1 MAKNHNM
8 DIKNLDFVEIINISK
23 LKYILAN
30 QKYYDDF
37 FTTERNKLKV
47 KFPNQKYT
55 YDIFNLINKI
65 VSNSIKIDNSDYGYL
80 PVSYKKGNGTEFGRW
95 YASKGIGLQ
104 NILNTVRHTIC
115 DDKWIDIDQVNSHP
129 SILQQLFTKHNLQSD
144 LLNNLISNREK
155 ILKMKYLN
163 ILKPFVDLLIIIIF
177 LKNILRK
184 I

>member
-65 VSNSIKIDNSDYGYL
+65 
-80 PVSYKKGNGTEFGRW
+80 
-95 YASKGIGLQ
+95 
-104 NILNTVRHTIC
+104 
-115 DDKWIDIDQVNSHP
+115 
-129 SILQQLFTKHNLQSD
+129 
-144 LLNNLISNREK
+144 
-155 ILKMKYLN
+155 
-163 ILKPFVDLLIIIIF
+163 
-177 LKNILRK
+177 
-184 I
+184 